1 MEEKEQNFTREKFT
15 AEDYKRLIENTKVRC
30 AELRL
35 LDDDFDIEKYTIEEC
50 EKALEF
56 ISKQMRSRIL
66 LPRQTIFVSTAWQK
80 NDFLTSFRNSNSKD
94 HIVDSFNYG
103 IVTFWNFDTHYK
115 ILKRR
120 LTHERRRSIKKP
132 ILH

>member
-50 EKALEF
+50 EKAIESLANEM
-56 ISKQMRSRIL
+56 IKSRIKTMPKIYLVSSMPLNRESL
-66 LPRQTIFVSTAWQK
+66 LHGFIKTNPILLNQ
-80 NDFLTSFRNSNSKD
+80 
-94 HIVDSFNYG
+94 DSYCVVAYFEP
-103 IVTFWNFDTHYK
+103 HYK

-120 LTHERRRSIKKP
+120 LTHGRKGKIYKNK
-132 ILH
+132 